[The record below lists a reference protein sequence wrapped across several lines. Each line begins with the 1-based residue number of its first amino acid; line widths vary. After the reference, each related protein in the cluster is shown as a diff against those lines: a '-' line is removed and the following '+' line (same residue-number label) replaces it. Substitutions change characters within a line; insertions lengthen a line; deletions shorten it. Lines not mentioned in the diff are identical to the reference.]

1 MGLLDSSNRTSGT
14 TTGPSASGLGLR
26 PIIAHFMFPTALAV
40 WLGTLFALALLAV
53 RGAVLEQMVLN
64 YDLDALLPFLSPPL
78 GGMVRLMLAGM
89 LGVVGAGLGYGLA
102 RMLQNIA
109 RPGVVRPAVQ
119 TAKPITPA
127 APHST
132 PSRDAQTHK
141 ADAAKSSGVMGV
153 LRSVMASL
161 RQPLVSRDAH
171 PDAPTRAPIRAHEE
185 LGLSLGPV
193 PVEPAPVPQTES
205 AFAYAPAPHYAPE
218 PAHEQPL
225 VLDTAYEY
233 TAPEAVLAPA
243 LPTLAPVVDAEPA
256 PTHPRLAPAP
266 LAPPVSGPSAAQRIA
281 SAPVAELT
289 HVELVSR
296 LASLMDRHH
305 LPAEEPAPAPLP
317 TTPAAEAPGAD
328 AKSNLLKDALA
339 GLRALG

>member
-1 MGLLDSSNRTSGT
+1 
-14 TTGPSASGLGLR
+14 
-26 PIIAHFMFPTALAV
+26 MFPTALAV

-102 RMLQNIA
+102 RMLQNMN
-109 RPGVVRPAVQ
+109 RPGGYRPAAQ

-127 APHST
+127 APRSM

-193 PVEPAPVPQTES
+193 PVEPAPVPHYT
-205 AFAYAPAPHYAPE
+205 PAHEPAPE
-218 PAHEQPL
+218 PPL

>member
-1 MGLLDSSNRTSGT
+1 
-14 TTGPSASGLGLR
+14 
-26 PIIAHFMFPTALAV
+26 MFPTALAV
-40 WLGTLFALALLAV
+40 WLGTLFALAVVAV
-53 RGAVLEQMVLN
+53 RGAVLEQIVLN

-78 GGMVRLMLAGM
+78 GGMMRLMLAGL

-102 RMLQNIA
+102 RMLQNMT
-109 RPGVVRPAVQ
+109 RPGGYRPAAQ
-119 TAKPITPA
+119 MAKPITPA
-127 APHST
+127 APHSM
-132 PSRDAQTHK
+132 PIRDAQTHK
-141 ADAAKSSGVMGV
+141 ADAVKSSGAMGV
-153 LRSVMASL
+153 LRGVMASL

-193 PVEPAPVPQTES
+193 PVEPAP
-205 AFAYAPAPHYAPE
+205 APHYTPAHE
-218 PAHEQPL
+218 PAPEQPL
-225 VLDTAYEY
+225 VLDTAYEDA
-233 TAPEAVLAPA
+233 APEAVLAPVA
-243 LPTLAPVVDAEPA
+243 APAPVAPAPIVDAEPA

-305 LPAEEPAPAPLP
+305 LPAEKPAPEPLA